1 MHMRG
6 PALAAPLVLLAAACG
21 PAADGGGTGPGG
33 PIEIIVPY
41 AAGGGTDQTAR
52 QLAAAAEDTCGISTV
67 VSNQEGA
74 GGAIGFRT
82 TADAP
87 PDGSTVGVVSVE
99 LAMLAHQG
107 ITDVTPDDVTGLLQY
122 NFDPSAL
129 TVASE
134 GPYSSV
140 DEVIGA
146 ARDGDGVIVGTS
158 GAGSIWEA
166 AAEGLAAE
174 EGVEMTYAPF
184 EGAAPAITAV
194 LGGQVDAVTVSGAE
208 VLPQVESGELTS
220 LAVMGEERLAT
231 LPEAP
236 TLREEGVDWVSG
248 TWRGLALPEGTP
260 QETVAEL
267 ESCFS
272 GAARSEQFT
281 GFMDTAG
288 FGIEHRGAQEFD
300 SFMAEEFA
308 AFGGDGD
315 GDDD

>member
-1 MHMRG
+1 M
-6 PALAAPLVLLAAACG
+6 
-21 PAADGGGTGPGG
+21 
-33 PIEIIVPY
+33 
-41 AAGGGTDQTAR
+41 
-52 QLAAAAEDTCGISTV
+52 AAAAEETCGVSTV

-107 ITDVTPDDVTGLLQY
+107 VTDVTPHDVTGLIQY

-129 TVASE
+129 TVASD
-134 GPYSSV
+134 GPHDSV
-140 DEVIGA
+140 HDVVES
-146 ARDGDGVIVGTS
+146 ARSGEGVIVGTS
-158 GAGSIWEA
+158 GAGSIWEF
-166 AAEGLAAE
+166 AAEVLADE
-174 EGVEMTYAPF
+174 QGVEMTYAPF

-220 LAVMGEERLAT
+220 LAVMGEERLDI

-236 TLREEGVDWVSG
+236 TLREEGIDWISG

-260 QETVAEL
+260 QETVDEL
-267 ESCFS
+267 ESCFAD
-272 GAARSEQFT
+272 AARSEQFT
-281 GFMDTAG
+281 DFMDTGG
-288 FGIEHRGAQEFD
+288 FGVEHRGSEEFD
-300 SFMAEEFA
+300 GFMAEEFE
-308 AFGGDGD
+308 AFGDEADGD
-315 GDDD
+315 GDDS